1 MSKKDIPCLISLV
14 TNQDNLNNFALV
26 FITKKNKKIDT
37 MLPITAELHIQD
49 LDVLNFVCF
58 WDPRSYNGLTPASIG
73 NAVFKIRI
81 TCNHAQEKKNF
92 LEKF

>member
-1 MSKKDIPCLISLV
+1 
-14 TNQDNLNNFALV
+14 
-26 FITKKNKKIDT
+26 

-92 LEKF
+92 LEKFQSVKQFLPYEPNTFAT